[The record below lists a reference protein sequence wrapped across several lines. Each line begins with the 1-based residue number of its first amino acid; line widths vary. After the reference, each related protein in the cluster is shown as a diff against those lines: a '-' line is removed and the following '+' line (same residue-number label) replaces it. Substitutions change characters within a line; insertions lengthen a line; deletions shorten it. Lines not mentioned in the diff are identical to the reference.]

1 MSNSRL
7 RLDLEDFPAQA
18 VHRNKIIVRVM
29 RFGQIIYHPIGKT
42 LNRMSQQKRN
52 LEHVPIKSYDQIT
65 GQNKYLRRAAKKT
78 NAY

>member
-1 MSNSRL
+1 MCYKPLRVSARTVLEKFLHSNIKC
-7 RLDLEDFPAQA
+7 PAQA

-65 GQNKYLRRAAKKT
+65 GQNK
-78 NAY
+78 